1 MCINLFTI
9 KAKTYKK
16 DSSFDAIDN
25 IFLLVLLCLNQI
37 WQCQGARDVFISS
50 FSLCSLSDDK

>member
-25 IFLLVLLCLNQI
+25 IFLLKSNLAMPRRTRRIYLIFQSM
-37 WQCQGARDVFISS
+37 FIIR
-50 FSLCSLSDDK
+50 